1 MKNTLLC
8 LSVIALAAFSASFK
22 SADDSCKPYF
32 PVKQG
37 AQIERRSY
45 NDKGKQTGRTVQTIL
60 SSNAT
65 GSILTLSVKST
76 HFDDKDKQ
84 TNECTFDAK
93 CENGIFYLNMASGAE
108 PQSRP
113 NTTTTVTGDFL
124 EFPSNLSPG
133 MTLKGGTMTINM
145 VSTDPNFVKLG
156 MGNFTVTNTSSNIKV
171 ISDTSITTPA
181 GTFKCVK
188 ITSDQT
194 TKTPLSSTVFH
205 VVDYYAQNIGKV
217 RSETYTDKGKS
228 YGYSVI
234 SSISGN

>member
-1 MKNTLLC
+1 MKNTVLV
-8 LSVIALAAFSASFK
+8 LSVIALAAFSAAFK

-37 AQIERRSY
+37 AQIERKSY
-45 NDKGKQTGRTVQTIL
+45 NDKGKQTGRTVQTVL
-60 SSNAT
+60 SSNNA
-65 GSILTLSVKST
+65 GSTLTLSVKST

-84 TNECTFDAK
+84 TSENTFDAK

-124 EFPSNLSPG
+124 EFPSNLSRG
-133 MTLKGGTMTINM
+133 MTLKGGTMTVNIA
-145 VSTDPNFVKLG
+145 STDPNFVKLG
-156 MGNFTVTNTSSNIKV
+156 MGNMTMTTTSSNIKV
-171 ISDTSITTPA
+171 VSDTTITTPA

-194 TKTPLSSTVFH
+194 MKSSFGSNVFH
-205 VVDYYAQNIGKV
+205 VVDFYAQNVGKV